1 MAKEISTK
9 IRNLFSKHA
18 KEILEVLK
26 EEDIDFSIICETSM
40 IGFYPELSHSAR
52 QKLGDITA
60 FVLSGYSLVSLVLDE
75 AVFEFEAG
83 LISQEDDNFATLV
96 RIPYMAIMQI
106 YIQDDSFRQKT
117 VLFYNPYEPDECEE
131 VRSSILAVLSK
142 NGHLLKG

>member
-9 IRNLFSKHA
+9 IRNLFSRHA

-26 EEDIDFSIICETSM
+26 EEDVDFSIICETSM
-40 IGFYPELSHSAR
+40 IGFYPELRHSAR

>member
-1 MAKEISTK
+1 MTKEISTK
-9 IRNLFSKHA
+9 IRNLFSRHA

-26 EEDIDFSIICETSM
+26 EEDVDFSIICETSM
-40 IGFYPELSHSAR
+40 IGFYPELRHSAR

>member
-9 IRNLFSKHA
+9 IRNLFSRHA

-26 EEDIDFSIICETSM
+26 EEDVDFSIICETSM
-40 IGFYPELSHSAR
+40 IGFYPELSHPAR